1 LLPEQDNL
9 MKVIPGKWYA
19 KEGWKVYYF
28 ILKRNP
34 LNETY
39 HSLRYH
45 DNIKGIEYCE
55 PRISFFLEGTLNPV
69 KFEEIDREKVHLVF
83 KEIFA
88 KNPNL
93 SIKVMLMTK

>member
-1 LLPEQDNL
+1 
-9 MKVIPGKWYA
+9 MRIIPGKWYA
-19 KEGWKVYYF
+19 KKEGWKVYYF

-34 LNETY
+34 LDETY

-55 PRISFFLEGTLNPV
+55 LRIPFLLEHTSPV
-69 KFEEIDREKVHLVF
+69 KFEEVDRKSIHLIF

-88 KNPNL
+88 KNPNP
-93 SIKVMLMTK
+93 SIKAMLFKM